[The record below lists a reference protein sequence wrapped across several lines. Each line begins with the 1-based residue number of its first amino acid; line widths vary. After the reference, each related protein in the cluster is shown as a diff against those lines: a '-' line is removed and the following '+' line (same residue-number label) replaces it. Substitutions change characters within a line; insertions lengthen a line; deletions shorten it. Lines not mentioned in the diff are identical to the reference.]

1 MKKDELTKEFDGYMK
16 DHPEIDYLSFNEL
29 ETVDEDGDRE
39 IAFCEWI
46 KVSCLPNAN
55 EGYYVHFRTVS
66 PGSPGRLF
74 AFGKCYEIDAGLAC
88 VNHFTRFFA
97 EAVPPE
103 RRYVI
108 LPKFTARTEG

>member
-1 MKKDELTKEFDGYMK
+1 MTKNALTKEFNEYLK

-29 ETVDEDGDRE
+29 ETVDGDGDGE

-46 KVSCLPNAN
+46 EVSCLPGAN

-108 LPKFTARTEG
+108 LPKFTAKQG

>member
-1 MKKDELTKEFDGYMK
+1 MTRTELTREFDAYLN
-16 DHPEIDYLSFNEL
+16 DHPEVEYLSFHAL
-29 ETVDEDGDRE
+29 ETVDGDGDGE
-39 IAFCEWI
+39 TAFEEWI
-46 KVSCLPNAN
+46 EVSCLPGAN

-74 AFGKCYEIDAGLAC
+74 AIGKCYEIDVGIAC

-97 EAVPPE
+97 EKIPPE

-108 LPKFTARTEG
+108 LPKFTAKQG